1 MHGVHAC
8 HCDVRDFGPNKGTVY
23 IDPPYA
29 GTTGYGDNFDVI
41 AYASQYDCWVSEAR
55 PLSKD
60 VVLLAD
66 SKSRTRGGISGN
78 RSSANEEWLSHFALG
93 A

>member
-1 MHGVHAC
+1 MLKYRWRNELC
-8 HCDVRDFGPNKGTVY
+8 HITDCATE
-23 IDPPYA
+23 DPPYA
-29 GTTGYGDNFDVI
+29 GTTGYGDAFDVV
-41 AYASQYDCWVSEAR
+41 AYASQRNCWVSEAK
-55 PLSKD
+55 PLSPEAM
-60 VVLLAD
+60 LLAD